1 MSLPAHETGTCPSGD
16 VTIHYRKFGKP
27 GATPILIVHGLSY
40 FSYDWIGVADALATD
55 REVVAQDMRG
65 FGDST
70 WSPAQDYS
78 LKAFAGDIDTL
89 LAHFGWDKVILMGHS
104 MGGRNTT
111 FYTSTHPD
119 KVAKL
124 VLVDWSPKNAKAGSD
139 RVTKSVAGVPDAFA
153 SVDEALDYYG
163 HDTANPAVRARMEAY
178 LKPVDGGFA
187 IKRDTVFRE
196 RFKKVLETGEAPKQP
211 VDLWETLASIA
222 CPVLVVRGKKSDMFS
237 EENAARMKQENDNLT
252 LVELDT
258 GHNVAGED
266 AAGLIREVRAFL

>member
-1 MSLPAHETGTCPSGD
+1 MTLPAHETGTCPSGD

-27 GATPILIVHGLSY
+27 GATPVLIVHGLSY
-40 FSYDWIGVADALATD
+40 FSYDWIGVADALSGD

-70 WSPAQDYS
+70 WSPEKDYS
-78 LKAFAGDIDTL
+78 LKAFAGDIDAL
-89 LAHFGWDKVILMGHS
+89 LAHFGWDKVILIGHS

-111 FYTSTHPD
+111 FYTSGHGD
-119 KVAKL
+119 KVEKL
-124 VLVDWSPKNAKAGSD
+124 ILVDWSPKNAKAGSD

-153 SVDEALDYYG
+153 SVDAALDYYG
-163 HDTANPAVRARMEAY
+163 HDKSNPAVRARMEAY
-178 LKPVDGGFA
+178 LRPVDGGFSV
-187 IKRDTVFRE
+187 KRDTVFRD

-211 VDLWETLASIA
+211 VDLWETLASIS
-222 CPVLVVRGKKSDMFS
+222 CPVLVVRGRKSDMFS
-237 EENAARMKQENDNLT
+237 EENAVRMKQENDNLT

-266 AAGLIREVRAFL
+266 AAGLIRELRAFV

>member
-1 MSLPAHETGTCPSGD
+1 MTLPAHETGTCPSGD
-16 VTIHYRKFGKP
+16 VTLHYRKFGRP

-40 FSYDWIGVADALATD
+40 FSYDWAGVASALATD

-70 WSPAQDYS
+70 WSPDKDYS

-89 LAHFGWDKVILMGHS
+89 LDHFGWDRAILIGHS

-111 FYTSTHPD
+111 FYTSGHGD
-119 KVAKL
+119 KVEKL
-124 VLVDWSPKNAKAGSD
+124 ILVDWSPKNAKAGSD
-139 RVTKSVAGVPDAFA
+139 RVTRSVAGVPDAFA
-153 SVDEALDYYG
+153 SVDAALDYYG
-163 HDTANPAVRARMEAY
+163 HDKANPAVRARMEAY
-178 LKPVDGGFA
+178 LRPVDGGFA
-187 IKRDTVFRE
+187 IKRDTVFRD

-211 VDLWETLASIA
+211 VDLWETLASIS
-222 CPVLVVRGKKSDMFS
+222 CPVLVVRGRKSDMFS
-237 EENAARMKQENDNLT
+237 EENAVRMKAENANLT

-266 AAGLIREVRAFL
+266 EAGLIREIRAFL

>member
-16 VTIHYRKFGKP
+16 VTLHYRKFGQP

-40 FSYDWIGVADALATD
+40 FSYDWAGVASALATD

-70 WSPAQDYS
+70 WSPDQDYS
-78 LKAFAGDIDTL
+78 LGAFAGDIDTL
-89 LAHFGWDKVILMGHS
+89 LGHFGWDKAILIGHS

-111 FYTSTHPD
+111 FYTSGHGD
-119 KVAKL
+119 KVEKL
-124 VLVDWSPKNAKAGSD
+124 ILVDWSPKNAKAGSD
-139 RVTKSVAGVPDAFA
+139 RVTRTVAGVPDAFA
-153 SVDEALDYYG
+153 SVDAALDYFG
-163 HDTANPAVRARMEAY
+163 QDKANPAVRARMEAY
-178 LKPVDGGFA
+178 LKPVEGGFA
-187 IKRDTVFRE
+187 IKRDTAFRD
-196 RFKKVLETGEAPKQP
+196 RFRKVLETGEAPKQP

-222 CPVLVVRGKKSDMFS
+222 CPVLVVRGRKSDMFS
-237 EENAARMKQENDNLT
+237 EENAVRMKAENANLT

-266 AAGLIREVRAFL
+266 EAGLIREIRAFL